1 MIVVK
6 VMVNRG
12 SLEKK
17 ICDRNSLNKENT
29 FVGTKKTPFVAF
41 DGIIFTPSV
50 IIASEINS
58 PTPGTS

>member
-1 MIVVK
+1 
-6 VMVNRG
+6 MVNRG

-58 PTPGTS
+58 PTPESS

>member
-1 MIVVK
+1 
-6 VMVNRG
+6 MVNRG

-29 FVGTKKTPFVAF
+29 FVGTKKTPFIAF
-41 DGIIFTPSV
+41 DGIIFTPAV

-58 PTPGTS
+58 PIPDTS